1 MEIKLW
7 QFTKIIEV
15 FAQINIYRTLI
26 YIEKILVLWHFGKY
40 YNGILEQ
47 KTMILY
53 RKLWNF
59 NFLLYYKKTYGTKTK
74 TIVNYSR

>member
-26 YIEKILVLWHFGKY
+26 YNEKILVLWHFGKY
-40 YNGILEQ
+40 YNGTLEKNNYDIIQ
-47 KTMILY
+47 KNVEL
-53 RKLWNF
+53 
-59 NFLLYYKKTYGTKTK
+59 
-74 TIVNYSR
+74 